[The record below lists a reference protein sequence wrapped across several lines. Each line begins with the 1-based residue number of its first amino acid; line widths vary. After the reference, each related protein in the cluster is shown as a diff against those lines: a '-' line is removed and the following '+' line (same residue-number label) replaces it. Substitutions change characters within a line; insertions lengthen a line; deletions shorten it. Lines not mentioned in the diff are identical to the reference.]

1 MQPKIISGETP
12 FQVCGAHSFSVSPSE
27 SGYTLAYSNDCETF
41 TNYSESTPAN
51 ETLLVN
57 GVPNNVFWKLVG
69 NTSTVQI
76 SW

>member
-1 MQPKIISGETP
+1 MQPKIIVGEEP
-12 FQVCGAHSFSVSPSE
+12 FQCQAHSFSVSPSA
-27 SGYTLAYSNDCETF
+27 SGYTLAYSNNGSDY

-51 ETLLVN
+51 ENLLVN

-69 NTSTVQI
+69 NTSTVQV